1 MDRAAQIQG
10 KSLASAS
17 TLRILTGTVDLGPC
31 LTGSSD
37 PGAQAGVAATKS
49 SAKPRILALI

>member
-1 MDRAAQIQG
+1 MEWWSVATKNVTFDDSNGIV
-10 KSLASAS
+10 
-17 TLRILTGTVDLGPC
+17 TGTVDLGPC

-37 PGAQAGVAATKS
+37 PGAEAGVAATKS